1 MNIPK
6 YEIYSK
12 NLSEIVYTVSLI
24 FLIGLRKRVTVSLTL
39 VSSRYALTYLLAT
52 RSNLVSFSAMQ

>member
-12 NLSEIVYTVSLI
+12 NLSEIVYTDSLI
-24 FLIGLRKRVTVSLTL
+24 FLIGLRKRVTVPLTL

>member
-12 NLSEIVYTVSLI
+12 NLSEIVCTVSLI